1 MPADLR
7 TSLDGILAHLV
18 TLGRPVTQVL
28 KDGLPEGHAA
38 RRASGAGLVLPADVA
53 GLYEWRDGTLDY
65 PGAMLDDIHIIPG
78 VYFPSLDETLSNHT
92 AFRDDERWDPS
103 WLPLLANGG
112 GDFFAVDCSG
122 NPGSWGQVSHFML
135 GEPEHPM
142 LYLSVSSMFATFAEA
157 FNRGIFFPHPSG
169 FLEADDDAYAQLAR
183 MMNPEAR
190 GWDAY

>member
-18 TLGRPVTQVL
+18 TLDRPVTQVL

-38 RRASGAGLVLPADVA
+38 SRASGAGLVLPTDVA
-53 GLYEWRDGTLDY
+53 NLYEWRDGTLDY
-65 PGAMLDDIHIIPG
+65 PGAILDDIHIIPG
-78 VYFPSLDETLSNHT
+78 FYFPSLDEALANH
-92 AFRDDERWDPS
+92 AVFRDDTRWNPA

-122 NPGSWGQVSHFML
+122 NPGSWGHVRHFML
-135 GEPEHPM
+135 GDPEHHV
-142 LYLSVSSMFATFAEA
+142 LYLTVASMLETFVAA
-157 FNRGIFFPHPSG
+157 FDRGIFFLHPSG
-169 FLEADDDAYAQLAR
+169 YLDADDEAYAALAR
-183 MMNPEAR
+183 SMNPEAR